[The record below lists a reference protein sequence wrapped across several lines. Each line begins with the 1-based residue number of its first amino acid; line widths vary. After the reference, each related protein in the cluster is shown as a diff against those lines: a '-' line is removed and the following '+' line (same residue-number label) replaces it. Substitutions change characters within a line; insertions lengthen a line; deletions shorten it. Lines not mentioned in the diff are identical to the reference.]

1 MTDKNNINF
10 KYVDITDLWLKNN
23 KTNYFK
29 IIDSKYYIFNGI
41 KYYVDGKYVVM
52 DYSDNEKKVAIWLG
66 KCFGGTI
73 YMLPRINYPYG
84 IMTADYL
91 FKNEL
96 RDLKTIV
103 GSGKRVIEDAIK
115 RKKMQSKNFIFDIT
129 NSNINKVDLFSQL
142 TKIYNSKTT
151 DWVDKVIV
159 KDRENVLVIFKKR
172 PAATLRVT
180 TSQM

>member
-1 MTDKNNINF
+1 MFTITSIVIVTLIKNVGKPTFIFTDFLHFI
-10 KYVDITDLWLKNN
+10 
-23 KTNYFK
+23 
-29 IIDSKYYIFNGI
+29 
-41 KYYVDGKYVVM
+41 
-52 DYSDNEKKVAIWLG
+52 
-66 KCFGGTI
+66 
-73 YMLPRINYPYG
+73 LPF
-84 IMTADYL
+84 T
-91 FKNEL
+91 
-96 RDLKTIV
+96 
-103 GSGKRVIEDAIK
+103 
-115 RKKMQSKNFIFDIT
+115 NFIFDIT